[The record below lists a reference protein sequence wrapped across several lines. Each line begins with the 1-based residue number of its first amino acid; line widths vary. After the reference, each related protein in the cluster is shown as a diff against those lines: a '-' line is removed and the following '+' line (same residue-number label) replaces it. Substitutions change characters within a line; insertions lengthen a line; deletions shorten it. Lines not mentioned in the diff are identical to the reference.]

1 MRIIPVIDLLDGV
14 VVHAKQGQRKQ
25 YQPIVSRLSASS
37 NPMDIVKAFVEIYPF
52 DTLYIADL
60 NAIQRLDSDVGIH
73 QSIIAEIQQA
83 FPQLSIWVDA
93 GIRRLDDAK
102 QWQSMN
108 VSLVLGTESIESLAS
123 YLAIVNALP
132 DRTVLSLDFMPDGYQ
147 GLDVFL
153 QSTEYWPQDVIV
165 MTLSQV
171 GAQKG
176 VAIEILS
183 RLAQRGQHHHL
194 YAAGGVRNLAD
205 IDLIKHLGIHG
216 ALIATALH
224 TQQINSVALKEIYA

>member
-1 MRIIPVIDLLDGV
+1 
-14 VVHAKQGQRKQ
+14 
-25 YQPIVSRLSASS
+25 
-37 NPMDIVKAFVEIYPF
+37 
-52 DTLYIADL
+52 
-60 NAIQRLDSDVGIH
+60 
-73 QSIIAEIQQA
+73 
-83 FPQLSIWVDA
+83 
-93 GIRRLDDAK
+93 
-102 QWQSMN
+102 MN

-205 IDLIKHLGIHG
+205 IALIKHLGIHG